1 MHIMDESSA
10 PPILAG
16 TSSGILTLQFNRPEK
31 KNAIRVDMY
40 GALNSAMRKAADNPE
55 VRCVL
60 FTGSPTVFT
69 SGNDLMDFAG
79 RPSTDGD
86 HPVVQFLHLLVDF
99 PKPMVA
105 AVNGLAIGIGVTML
119 PHCDLVY
126 AGEGTRFQT
135 PFVNLGLCPEA
146 GSSFLLPMLSGYHH
160 AAQAILLG
168 KPFTATQAEQWGIV
182 NQICPKGE
190 TDVTALAAAR
200 QLAAQPP
207 ASMRVSRD
215 LLRAPFREQ
224 IKDAIRRE
232 NAAFMERLASPEVA
246 EAFQAFM
253 QRRPPDFSSFS

>member
-1 MHIMDESSA
+1 MSENTA
-10 PPILAG
+10 PPILAS
-16 TSSGILTLQFNRPEK
+16 TSCGILTLQFNRPEK

-40 GALNSAMRKAADNPE
+40 ETLNAALRQAADDPD

-79 RPSTDGD
+79 RPPSDGD

-105 AVNGLAIGIGVTML
+105 SVNGLAIGIGVTML

-126 AGEGTRFQT
+126 AGENTKFKM

-146 GSSFLLPMLSGYHH
+146 GSSFLLPMMSGYHH

-168 KPFTATQAEQWGIV
+168 QAFTAAQAEQWGIV
-182 NQICPKGE
+182 NQICPAGE
-190 TDVTALAAAR
+190 ADVAALAAAR
-200 QLAAQPP
+200 QLTALPP

-215 LLRAPFREQ
+215 LLRTPFREQ
-224 IKDAIRRE
+224 VKDAIRRE
-232 NAAFMERLASPEVA
+232 NAAFMERLVSPEAA
-246 EAFQAFM
+246 EAFQAFV
-253 QRRPPDFSSFS
+253 QRRPPDFSTFA